1 MYGIWLDQRPKAL
14 YLIKNMMTKTY
25 CMTRRSRTGF
35 SFIGAMSMIMLLT
48 MGTTPQ
54 VKAET
59 ATKAPVVV
67 EPVSKLE
74 EALKKLKLPGVEINL
89 KERCVDVDAFIC
101 LDEGA
106 LELIACI
113 KDSKEHES
121 IIAVEAMPK
130 NIHTALL
137 LIGAKS
143 GNPAMQKPANEEKT
157 RWIHVPPK
165 GGPVDISIVFKNKHG
180 KQEERPISDFLEP
193 FDGERYDG
201 HDEEKDSDD
210 KKKESFPTNT
220 FLFAGSFL
228 HGKGEGPRTYVA
240 DRSGHV
246 ISLATFGDELLC
258 LPGIHAHT
266 AGALAWQINSTHL
279 PDLGT
284 KVTLRLR
291 PKNATIPDAG
301 KEPIK

>member
-1 MYGIWLDQRPKAL
+1 M
-14 YLIKNMMTKTY
+14 NKTY

-35 SFIGAMSMIMLLT
+35 SLIGIMSMIALLT
-48 MGTTPQ
+48 MVSTP
-54 VKAET
+54 VIKAET
-59 ATKAPVVV
+59 AAKTPIVI
-67 EPVSKLE
+67 EPASKLE
-74 EALKKLKLPGVEINL
+74 EALKKLKLPGVQINL

-106 LELIACI
+106 LELIACT

-121 IIAVEAMPK
+121 IIAVEARPK

-137 LIGAKS
+137 LIGAKA
-143 GNPAMQKPANEEKT
+143 GNPAMQKPANKEKT
-157 RWIHVPPK
+157 SWIHVPPR
-165 GGPVDISIVFKNKHG
+165 GGPVDVSIVFKNKQG
-180 KQEERPISDFLEP
+180 KEEERPISDFLEP

-201 HDEEKDSDD
+201 YDEEETPGN
-210 KKKESFPTNT
+210 KKKESFPTDT

-240 DRSGHV
+240 DMSGHV

-266 AGALAWQINSTHL
+266 AGSLAWQVNSTHL
-279 PDLGT
+279 PELGT

-291 PKNATIPDAG
+291 PKTAPAADAG
-301 KEPIK
+301 KQPIK